1 MARPYRSR
9 EMVTQ
14 RIVVVE
20 DEEDIRDILAYTLER
35 EGYVVHVAPNGVR
48 GLSEVRKRQPDLVLL
63 DLMLPGVDGLEICR
77 ALKQDEDTRN
87 IAIIMVTAKS
97 EESDVVLGLGLGAD
111 DYILKPFSPKEVVAR
126 VRAVLRRTANERSEE
141 NGDKVVVRGELRIDP
156 QRFRVADGELEIAFT
171 ATEFKLL
178 HHLALHPGR
187 VFTRGQ
193 LLEIARGDDAA
204 AFERSVDAHIR
215 TVRKKLGDKRDLI
228 ETVRSIGYR
237 FAETA
242 ASA

>member
-1 MARPYRSR
+1 MKNVAPLS
-9 EMVTQ
+9 
-14 RIVVVE
+14 IVVIE
-20 DEEDIRDILAYTLER
+20 DEEDILEILEYTLKR
-35 EGYVVHVAPNGVR
+35 EGFLVSSASNGVR

-77 ALKQDEDTRN
+77 ALKQDEDTRG

-97 EESDVVLGLGLGAD
+97 EESDIVLGLGLGAD

-126 VRAVLRRTANERSEE
+126 IRAVLRRAERERE
-141 NGDKVVVRGELRIDP
+141 DEDLEKVVVRGGLRIDP
-156 QRFRVADGELEIAFT
+156 VRFRVSDDEREVVLT
-171 ATEFKLL
+171 ATEFKIL

-193 LLEIARGDDAA
+193 LLEVSRGDDSAS
-204 AFERSVDAHIR
+204 FERSVDAHIR

-228 ETVRSIGYR
+228 ETVRSVGYR
-237 FAETA
+237 FGETA